1 MQTQRIALI
10 FLNWRTPHLTVA
22 AVRSAQQTAPAAAAL
37 RIILV
42 DNASGDDSLAV
53 FAREL
58 PEAER
63 IAMPENA
70 GFARAMNAALA
81 TVTEPVAFL
90 LNSDIT
96 FMPDA
101 IRLLVDALESD
112 PAAALA
118 CPRLLR
124 PDGSEQAA
132 VVPEPRLYWELTNRS
147 LPRHLMQIPR
157 DRASAVPSVVGP
169 CMALRI
175 ERCRET
181 GFLDERFFFFFEETD
196 FCRRLNLAGRHVL
209 YVPQARVVHLQ
220 GESAN
225 RRPVRARIQFYE
237 SRLRYFR
244 KHGGGAA
251 AAVLTAGMML
261 RLTVDLLLL
270 GLAVLLTFGLKPRLR
285 DKWVTQASLWLW
297 HLSGCPR
304 GWGFEPAPASRR
316 R

>member
-1 MQTQRIALI
+1 MQTDRIALI

-22 AVRSAQQTAPAAAAL
+22 AVRSAQQTAPAAAKI

-58 PEAER
+58 PDADVV
-63 IAMPENA
+63 AMPENA

-81 TVTEPVAFL
+81 RVTEPVAFL

-96 FMPDA
+96 FMPEA
-101 IRLLVDALESD
+101 IRLLVEALEGDSD
-112 PAAALA
+112 GALA

-124 PDGSEQAA
+124 TDGSEQAA
-132 VVPEPRLYWELTNRS
+132 VVPEPRLWWELTNRS
-147 LPRHLMQIPR
+147 LPRHLLQVPQNR
-157 DRASAVPSVVGP
+157 VSAVPSVVGP
-169 CMALRI
+169 CMALHM
-175 ERCRET
+175 ERCRKT

-196 FCRRLNLAGRHVL
+196 FCRRLNQAGFHVL

-237 SRLRYFR
+237 SRMRYFR
-244 KHGGGAA
+244 KHGGAPAA
-251 AAVLTAGMML
+251 LLLAAGMVL
-261 RLTVDLLLL
+261 RLTADLLLV
-270 GLAVLLTFGLKPRLR
+270 GLAVLLTLGLRRRLR
-285 DKWVTQASLWLW
+285 DKWVTQASLWSW
-297 HLSGCPR
+297 HLLGCPR
-304 GWGFEPAPASRR
+304 GWGFEPASRH
-316 R
+316 